1 MRIEHTSYLVLGEGF
16 AWVRWHLV
24 LYNLMQYILSV
35 VSSMTHFGAEIFLV
49 FSGDV
54 LSISIITKVRNV
66 LVFVLIPF
74 IFLGPISSNIE
85 FFPLLNVRHTN
96 YWVALL
102 IVPLVV
108 QVLALLVS
116 FFSIFIVY
124 HHMTKLLGGHHLIVK
139 CLRQILWFLL
149 RIYTW
154 IKLSIC
160 FRSEPLIKE

>member
-35 VSSMTHFGAEIFLV
+35 VSSMTHFGPEIFLV

-54 LSISIITKVRNV
+54 LSISIITKIRNV

-74 IFLGPISSNIE
+74 LFLGPISSNIE

-96 YWVALL
+96 Y
-102 IVPLVV
+102 
-108 QVLALLVS
+108 
-116 FFSIFIVY
+116 
-124 HHMTKLLGGHHLIVK
+124 
-139 CLRQILWFLL
+139 
-149 RIYTW
+149 
-154 IKLSIC
+154 
-160 FRSEPLIKE
+160 